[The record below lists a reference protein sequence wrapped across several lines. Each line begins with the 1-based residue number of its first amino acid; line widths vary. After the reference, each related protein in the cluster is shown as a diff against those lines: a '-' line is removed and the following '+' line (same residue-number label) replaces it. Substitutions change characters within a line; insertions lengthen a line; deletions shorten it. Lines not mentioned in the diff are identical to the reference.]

1 MTGDDV
7 IFGNSE
13 DDDIVGGH
21 GADFI
26 LAGSGIDGII
36 GDDGVVMSARVPEP
50 DGPFTGE
57 PLFGITYDPAEINQ
71 IISTPGDIQLD
82 RINSQGMLIKSAWLS
97 AFRADGVEDPANGV
111 SYDDII
117 FGGLGTDFIHGGDGD
132 DAISG
137 AEALPFYYEAID
149 HLGEDNPFVGFT
161 TVNNALVL
169 QQKGPDQ
176 DLPDDHHLAE
186 QPFWF
191 SFAPYNPGHVLAYQD
206 NYDPATAPSK
216 ISEFAYYNENAPLR
230 KIMLAENGTPVL
242 NSGEAFY
249 DFLLNFKSDEG
260 VFDTRFATPGTI
272 GAGIVHTDGD
282 DRIFGDLGNDW
293 IVGGTGRDHMYG
305 GRGDDLMNGDD
316 NMDTL
321 PIPPKKGAGG
331 DLENNQ
337 ADSFM
342 AYTDVIYGGAGRDTL
357 IHNTG
362 GDRLIDWLGE
372 FNNYIVPY
380 SPFGASEVIRDV
392 SPTIEQFLLQLSKAD
407 GADQGLPD
415 VQLFPDAQLSLDQQL
430 TLGAL
435 PPDSTRNFEPYGELG
450 MVRQTD
456 PDYSDQRGPP
466 QDPQAGQLPGKQRD
480 FRVHFADP
488 IPTTPELAS
497 SMSGTRFIEEPA
509 GAIAALSLQ
518 SLALFGAPSPT
529 TTDPASLLGGTRHD
543 AEPAPAMFSS
553 QSFAYDAE
561 PAPAMFN
568 GQSFALFDPGSGL
581 VDAQTT
587 SGTDTFASAPRAS
600 IDWSGDYLTLTQPTG
615 SRNRSSGATDSGLV
629 MVDFL
634 FAPLT
639 LPSSPFMHTR

>member
-1 MTGDDV
+1 VLV
-7 IFGNSE
+7 IQQN
-13 DDDIVGGH
+13 
-21 GADFI
+21 
-26 LAGSGIDGII
+26 I
-36 GDDGVVMSARVPEP
+36 GTKTNP
-50 DGPFTGE
+50 
-57 PLFGITYDPAEINQ
+57 
-71 IISTPGDIQLD
+71 
-82 RINSQGMLIKSAWLS
+82 
-97 AFRADGVEDPANGV
+97 VEQP
-111 SYDDII
+111 
-117 FGGLGTDFIHGGDGD
+117 
-132 DAISG
+132 
-137 AEALPFYYEAID
+137 
-149 HLGEDNPFVGFT
+149 
-161 TVNNALVL
+161 
-169 QQKGPDQ
+169 
-176 DLPDDHHLAE
+176 
-186 QPFWF
+186 QPFWY
-191 SFAPYNPGHVLAYQD
+191 SFAPYNPGHVLDYQG

-230 KIMLAENGTPVL
+230 KIMLRGDGTPVL
-242 NSGEAFY
+242 NSSEAVY
-249 DFLLNFKSDEG
+249 DFLLNFKSNEG
-260 VFDTRFATPGTI
+260 VLDTRFATASL
-272 GAGIVHTDGD
+272 GAGSKLTDGD

-316 NMDTL
+316 DMDTPAQPL
-321 PIPPKKGAGG
+321 KKGVGG

-342 AYTDVIYGGAGRDTL
+342 AYTDVIYGGAGRDVL

-407 GADQGLPD
+407 GADQRL
-415 VQLFPDAQLSLDQQL
+415 PDAQLSVDQRL

-435 PPDSTRNFEPYGELG
+435 PPDPTRNFEPYGELG

-466 QDPQAGQLPGKQRD
+466 QDPQAGQLPGNQRD
-480 FRVHFADP
+480 FRQHFADP
-488 IPTTPELAS
+488 IPTTPDLAS
-497 SMSGTRFIEEPA
+497 SMSGTRFITEPSA
-509 GAIAALSLQ
+509 AMAALSVQ
-518 SLALFGAPSPT
+518 SAALFGAPSPT
-529 TTDPASLLGGTRHD
+529 TTDPASSLSSTEPALAMFAGQSFALFDPGSGTRFIAEPPAALALFGAPSPTITDLASSLSGARHG

-553 QSFAYDAE
+553 
-561 PAPAMFN
+561 
-568 GQSFALFDPGSGL
+568 QSFALFDPGSGL

-600 IDWSGDYLTLTQPTG
+600 IDWSGDYLTSTQPTG

-634 FAPLT
+634 FAPLG
-639 LPSSPFMHTR
+639 LPNSPFMHTR